1 MICSRCCCRGCRFN
15 GTRLDMS
22 AKGQTEKNSVRANV
36 FRVTPESGHCSIQ
49 SACLKG
55 ANDRQGRH
63 PWTLRHIPDGEV
75 AVTVRIARL
84 PCRDPGKPRIS
95 KPVREL
101 SGGIPA
107 YIR

>member
-1 MICSRCCCRGCRFN
+1 MRADVFFAPEN
-15 GTRLDMS
+15 GHGATTPSCPKS
-22 AKGQTEKNSVRANV
+22 A
-36 FRVTPESGHCSIQ
+36 
-49 SACLKG
+49 

-84 PCRDPGKPRIS
+84 PCGDPGKPRIS

-101 SGGIPA
+101 SGES
-107 YIR
+107 RLT